1 MVLKSRRLRWIATFS
16 LAAGDKKCTQ
26 ILVDNS
32 REAVTGKTEKINLGK
47 CVVRMLLF
55 STLQVWIQW
64 KSGISSSV
72 LLGTVNGK
80 LGS

>member
-16 LAAGDKKCTQ
+16 LVAGDKKCTQ
-26 ILVDNS
+26 ILVDNC
-32 REAVTGKTEKINLGK
+32 REAVTGKREKIHLGK

-64 KSGISSSV
+64 KSGISSSE